1 MRKEAEAQ
9 VELAKKRCRDVIDR
23 IEGLP
28 ASTKITAS
36 CRRTLL
42 KLAHSELTF
51 LCRCCSSTS
60 SSSST
65 PLNLSNFGSVNI
77 GHLEA
82 VVHLLQQ
89 PFITGVSR
97 VCKPIPLSTLAPHPH
112 GQKTDPCLK
121 IHVHVDIVCTLHRNP
136 VWIIVSDRNPKYISW
151 SGSSCGSP
159 YKRDKSKGL
168 KLRIQQV
175 TAAARSA
182 VALKPSSV
190 ILFFSNRNGLS
201 SIVCDKLK
209 DEFGATEFQLDF
221 PVSDFN
227 FDLSEEAGES
237 TNVLVARTYQEACAF
252 EIKVSDTRNTVL
264 SSESD
269 VKDSSLGE
277 AAVTEKDPFVS
288 TEHTEFFRAFSNL
301 ISGMEFYSLYLKNG
315 ESAQVGSLLGQSEL
329 INFDTTALIA
339 LVSGI
344 SNGGTPKL
352 LATPESELRQ
362 RFKGNYDFV
371 IGQVMSEIQNPILV
385 ELGRTISGKRVII
398 CESVR
403 SEFKELVLMCG
414 GPNEK
419 LRASQLLNCL
429 TVVPNSPSERMMNLP
444 TTRKLAL
451 KNKVVFGTGDYWCAP
466 TVTANMAF
474 VRAISQTG
482 MSLFTIE
489 HRPRALTGD

>member
-51 LCRCCSSTS
+51 LCRCCSSTA

-65 PLNLSNFGSVNI
+65 PLNLSVNI

-121 IHVHVDIVCTLHRNP
+121 IHVDIVCTLHRNP

-221 PVSDFN
+221 PVLDFN
-227 FDLSEEAGES
+227 FDLSKEAGEW

-277 AAVTEKDPFVS
+277 AADTEKDPSDS
-288 TEHTEFFRAFSNL
+288 TEHTEFCRAFSNL
-301 ISGMEFYSLYLKNG
+301 ISRMEFYSLYLKNG

-362 RFKGNYDFV
+362 RFKGNYEFV
-371 IGQVMSEIQNPILV
+371 IGQGCS
-385 ELGRTISGKRVII
+385 
-398 CESVR
+398 
-403 SEFKELVLMCG
+403 
-414 GPNEK
+414 
-419 LRASQLLNCL
+419 
-429 TVVPNSPSERMMNLP
+429 
-444 TTRKLAL
+444 
-451 KNKVVFGTGDYWCAP
+451 
-466 TVTANMAF
+466 
-474 VRAISQTG
+474 
-482 MSLFTIE
+482 
-489 HRPRALTGD
+489 

>member
-65 PLNLSNFGSVNI
+65 PLNLSVNI

-221 PVSDFN
+221 PVLDFN
-227 FDLSEEAGES
+227 FDLSEEAGEW

-362 RFKGNYDFV
+362 RFKGNYEFV

-429 TVVPNSPSERMMNLP
+429 T
-444 TTRKLAL
+444 
-451 KNKVVFGTGDYWCAP
+451 
-466 TVTANMAF
+466 
-474 VRAISQTG
+474 
-482 MSLFTIE
+482 
-489 HRPRALTGD
+489 

>member
-1 MRKEAEAQ
+1 MNGS
-9 VELAKKRCRDVIDR
+9 VCLVC
-23 IEGLP
+23 
-28 ASTKITAS
+28 
-36 CRRTLL
+36 
-42 KLAHSELTF
+42 KLNSK
-51 LCRCCSSTS
+51 
-60 SSSST
+60 
-65 PLNLSNFGSVNI
+65 LNSNFGSVNI

-121 IHVHVDIVCTLHRNP
+121 KLVHVDIVCTLHRNP
-136 VWIIVSDRNPKYISW
+136 VWIIVSDRNPKYITW
-151 SGSSCGSP
+151 SSSSCGSP
-159 YKRDKSKGL
+159 YNRYKSKGL

-182 VALKPSSV
+182 VALKPSSI
-190 ILFFSNRNGLS
+190 ILFFSNQNGLS

-221 PVSDFN
+221 PVLDFN
-227 FDLSEEAGES
+227 FDLSKEAGEW

-252 EIKVSDTRNTVL
+252 EIKVIDARNAVL

-277 AAVTEKDPFVS
+277 AADTEKDPSVS
-288 TEHTEFFRAFSNL
+288 TEHTEFCHAFSNL
-301 ISGMEFYSLYLKNG
+301 ISRMEFYSLYLKNG

-362 RFKGNYDFV
+362 RFKGNYEFV
-371 IGQVMSEIQNPILV
+371 IGQVS
-385 ELGRTISGKRVII
+385 S
-398 CESVR
+398 S
-403 SEFKELVLMCG
+403 
-414 GPNEK
+414 
-419 LRASQLLNCL
+419 
-429 TVVPNSPSERMMNLP
+429 
-444 TTRKLAL
+444 
-451 KNKVVFGTGDYWCAP
+451 
-466 TVTANMAF
+466 
-474 VRAISQTG
+474 
-482 MSLFTIE
+482 
-489 HRPRALTGD
+489 

>member
-65 PLNLSNFGSVNI
+65 PLNLSVNI

-221 PVSDFN
+221 PVLDFN
-227 FDLSEEAGES
+227 FDLSEEAGEW

-362 RFKGNYDFV
+362 RFKGNYEFV

-429 TVVPNSPSERMMNLP
+429 TEINTDIIERIWNLP

>member
-1 MRKEAEAQ
+1 MSKREHDKEGRMRKEAEAQ

-65 PLNLSNFGSVNI
+65 PLNLSVNI

-168 KLRIQQV
+168 KLRIQQL
-175 TAAARSA
+175 TAAAWSA

-221 PVSDFN
+221 PVLDFN
-227 FDLSEEAGES
+227 FDLSEEADEW

-277 AAVTEKDPFVS
+277 AADTEKDPFVS
-288 TEHTEFFRAFSNL
+288 TEHTEFCRAFSNL
-301 ISGMEFYSLYLKNG
+301 I
-315 ESAQVGSLLGQSEL
+315 
-329 INFDTTALIA
+329 
-339 LVSGI
+339 SGI

-362 RFKGNYDFV
+362 RFKGNYEFV

-419 LRASQLLNCL
+419 LRAKVKHAPMDGDIRSLRGLKICLNLGGGIFVKRDLLDQLRLEL
-429 TVVPNSPSERMMNLP
+429 IRTPGGLWRPYVPVIWVHLGDGGFSDLSSYKTQIIDGHATVM
-444 TTRKLAL
+444 
-451 KNKVVFGTGDYWCAP
+451 
-466 TVTANMAF
+466 
-474 VRAISQTG
+474 
-482 MSLFTIE
+482 
-489 HRPRALTGD
+489 